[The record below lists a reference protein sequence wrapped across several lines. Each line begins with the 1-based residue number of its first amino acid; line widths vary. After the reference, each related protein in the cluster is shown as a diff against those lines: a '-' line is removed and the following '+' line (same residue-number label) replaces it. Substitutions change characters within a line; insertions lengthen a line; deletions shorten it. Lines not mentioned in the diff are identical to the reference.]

1 MNLFNKF
8 KSKFQSQLLKRLRLF
23 KLDMR
28 RTQDIDMQLVKLK
41 SIKDPIKGLSFSE
54 QLVNEYP
61 NNPKAHLNFAF
72 YLHKMGDIRQF
83 DQMNKYALIL
93 RDWIGNNGTSE
104 ISEMEFIWSGMVTG
118 SFGNH
123 YAVEGLLRANKYGLR
138 IDKKPYLLLPK
149 NSKLRNP
156 ALFSYFEP
164 YINVIR
170 DQEMIDAL
178 RGLEA
183 LLTIPLGIHLPINEK
198 SPFLDIAAN
207 MCEVQRIKLGED
219 AALFHLN
226 QKHQNLGKE
235 ALKKLGL
242 PVDAWYVTLHVR
254 EPGYR
259 GETLQN
265 TDEDWRNANPLDYV
279 NACKA
284 VTKAGGWVFRMGDP
298 SMTIFPELPNVIDYA
313 HFEEIRS
320 DWMDVFLGATCRF
333 LISTASGYQRVPGY
347 FGVPSI
353 YTNCTSS
360 VPYFSIFKNDLYL
373 PRLLKYKNNN
383 KYVSFEELMSPP
395 LSMLDSTKQFLEM
408 GLEWIENTPEEL
420 EAATIEMLE
429 KTDIN
434 ISSKSDDSLQ
444 QRFKI
449 MAERCGPKYGG
460 HSVKALASVSREFL
474 HRHVDLLEEEN

>member
-1 MNLFNKF
+1 MNLFNKI

-207 MCEVQRIKLGED
+207 MCEVQRI
-219 AALFHLN
+219 
-226 QKHQNLGKE
+226 
-235 ALKKLGL
+235 
-242 PVDAWYVTLHVR
+242 
-254 EPGYR
+254 
-259 GETLQN
+259 
-265 TDEDWRNANPLDYV
+265 
-279 NACKA
+279 
-284 VTKAGGWVFRMGDP
+284 
-298 SMTIFPELPNVIDYA
+298 
-313 HFEEIRS
+313 
-320 DWMDVFLGATCRF
+320 
-333 LISTASGYQRVPGY
+333 
-347 FGVPSI
+347 
-353 YTNCTSS
+353 
-360 VPYFSIFKNDLYL
+360 
-373 PRLLKYKNNN
+373 RL
-383 KYVSFEELMSPP
+383 
-395 LSMLDSTKQFLEM
+395 
-408 GLEWIENTPEEL
+408 
-420 EAATIEMLE
+420 
-429 KTDIN
+429 
-434 ISSKSDDSLQ
+434 
-444 QRFKI
+444 
-449 MAERCGPKYGG
+449 
-460 HSVKALASVSREFL
+460 
-474 HRHVDLLEEEN
+474 